1 MLQFQ
6 LGTFKGFSDDGGF
19 LVVEMDGP
27 PQPVSMLRQQ
37 PEPENQTSASDP
49 PVTLSKS
56 NKRKAETS
64 PDKDAS
70 KELKTETTSLSTDA
84 SKERI
89 LLPTD
94 SKGIVYKTDGT
105 TVVVDGPFDGSKLR
119 KVIDCAYFQM
129 VPCTVDDLKDKF
141 ELWMNEEGQSE
152 NELNKKASE
161 IFGKQVF
168 GGYLYGNVLV
178 VQCGVVD

>member
-6 LGTFKGFSDDGGF
+6 VGTFKGFSDDDGF
-19 LVVEMDGP
+19 LLVEMNGP

-37 PEPENQTSASDP
+37 PGPEEQTSASDP

-56 NKRKAETS
+56 NKRKAET
-64 PDKDAS
+64 PPPHDKDAG
-70 KELKTETTSLSTDA
+70 KELKTE
-84 SKERI
+84 ERI

-105 TVVVDGPFDGSKLR
+105 TEVVDGPFNRRKLR
-119 KVIDCAYFQM
+119 EVIDCAYFQM

-152 NELNKKASE
+152 NELNKEASE

-178 VQCGVVD
+178 LKCGATDSRDY

>member
-6 LGTFKGFSDDGGF
+6 VGTFEGFSDDGDF
-19 LVVEMDGP
+19 LLVKMNGP

-37 PEPENQTSASDP
+37 PGPEEQPSASDP

-56 NKRKAETS
+56 NKRNKRKADT
-64 PDKDAS
+64 PHPHDKDAG
-70 KELKTETTSLSTDA
+70 KELKT
-84 SKERI
+84 KRI
-89 LLPTD
+89 LLPTG

-105 TVVVDGPFDGSKLR
+105 TEVVDGPFNGSKLR
-119 KVIDCAYFQM
+119 EVIDCAYFQM

-152 NELNKKASE
+152 NELNKEASE

-168 GGYLYGNVLV
+168 GGELYGNVLV
-178 VQCGVVD
+178 LKCGVVD

>member
-1 MLQFQ
+1 MLHFQ
-6 LGTFKGFSDDGGF
+6 VGTFKGFSDDGYIIM
-19 LVVEMDGP
+19 ETNGP
-27 PQPVSMLRQQ
+27 PQPVSMLRKQ
-37 PEPENQTSASDP
+37 PDEAEE
-49 PVTLSKS
+49 
-56 NKRKAETS
+56 ETS
-64 PDKDAS
+64 PATTVTKKSRKRS
-70 KELKTETTSLSTDA
+70 KKHKGDTMLPEPPDA

-105 TVVVDGPFDGSKLR
+105 TEIVDGPFDGSKLK
-119 KVIDCAYFQM
+119 KVIDCTVFQM

-152 NELNKKASE
+152 NELNRKATE

-168 GGYLYGNVLV
+168 GGTLYGNVLV
-178 VQCGVVD
+178 VQCGVVA